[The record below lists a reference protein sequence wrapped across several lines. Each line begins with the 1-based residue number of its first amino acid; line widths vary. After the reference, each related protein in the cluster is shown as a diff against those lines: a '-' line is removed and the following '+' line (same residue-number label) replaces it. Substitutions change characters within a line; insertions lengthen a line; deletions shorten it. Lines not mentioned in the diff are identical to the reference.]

1 MAVKKTELI
10 DCTLFIETDTG
21 IFDMYETKLEINEE
35 LPTSNYVYNI
45 LSQSKAHSI
54 TFQHRNGVLPVRG
67 EFICIPH
74 DAERRKTLSYAYE
87 SKRFSREMEIEILY
101 ENEYFENLII
111 AGSYRESDVNK
122 RLVEAIENNVTIPI
136 YHIRTAQIPLKKTVF
151 IWKPEYREHTLIARL
166 WNNKVIKL
174 KEIGKQQG

>member
-1 MAVKKTELI
+1 
-10 DCTLFIETDTG
+10 
-21 IFDMYETKLEINEE
+21 
-35 LPTSNYVYNI
+35 
-45 LSQSKAHSI
+45 
-54 TFQHRNGVLPVRG
+54 
-67 EFICIPH
+67 
-74 DAERRKTLSYAYE
+74 
-87 SKRFSREMEIEILY
+87 MEIEILY